1 MAEAIF
7 VVYAHIA
14 KIANIVN
21 VNIEFNMDQMTQT
34 VIQEKG
40 GDVVVQEP
48 REVGSERQKGSD
60 QQREVNTEYQPVC
73 QPNTLCSFLV
83 LLAYLVFVI
92 SSTPG

>member
-21 VNIEFNMDQMTQT
+21 VNIEFNMDQMTQRT
-34 VIQEKG
+34 RRK
-40 GDVVVQEP
+40 QEP

-60 QQREVNTEYQPVC
+60 QQREVNTEYQPV
-73 QPNTLCSFLV
+73 NLDHS
-83 LLAYLVFVI
+83 LLFTIPYH
-92 SSTPG
+92 TRKT